1 MKDRKKGFT
10 LIEMLMVIAV
20 MGFIGVIVTVSLT
33 HTLQDTNQMKCD
45 DFVLEI
51 EEAACVYT
59 SLSNKEVKC
68 TREDCAPIPLSIL
81 VSEGQIKSETDAC
94 TGGELNLDATISVSW
109 DATGEKKCVYNGVK
123 EYAK

>member
-1 MKDRKKGFT
+1 MKNRKKGFT

-20 MGFIGVIVTVSLT
+20 MGLVGVIITVSLT
-33 HTLQDTNQMKCD
+33 GTLKDLNQKKCD
-45 DFVLEI
+45 DFVLEV

-59 SLSNKEVKC
+59 NLSNKEIKC
-68 TREDCAPIPLSIL
+68 TRGDCDPVPLSIL

-94 TGGELNLDATISVSW
+94 TNGELDLDATVTISW
-109 DATGEKKCVYNGVK
+109 DATGEKKCVYNGVR